1 VIVPLRSHHERNIEM
16 KPRIPRAFTLI
27 ELLVVIAI
35 IAILMA
41 MLLPAIQKVREAAN
55 KMLCANNLR
64 QLAIASHNYHLDY
77 NKLPPG
83 YYGPMSQHAP
93 VTDIEPQRGPWVG
106 CLAVLLPYLEQ
117 DNVYQRLYRS
127 PQTWPMAAAL
137 PPAPPLDVDLHREN
151 DAYWT
156 VLGNLQPNTGQV
168 RFKMFLCPSDNLQ
181 DDALTDDACMTL
193 FVSNGIMEHIH
204 YPDVDTLMGRTNY
217 TGVAGAA
224 GTIGNPTGVLATF
237 ARFEGVMYNR
247 SEVTLG
253 QLTVMDG
260 TSNTLLFGESLG
272 RQGTATPDFA
282 WVWFGCGAMGTGYGL
297 GRSNIPCAGGDITP
311 ALGDP
316 PPPGN
321 DGACWYRFSA
331 RHSGGVQFVFAD
343 GSVHTLRYGT
353 TTTPDLS
360 NNGANGSDWAVLQQ
374 LAGRKDGITNS
385 LSGLM
390 E

>member
-1 VIVPLRSHHERNIEM
+1 M
-16 KPRIPRAFTLI
+16 KPRHRHAFTLI

-55 KMLCANNLR
+55 KMLCGSNLR
-64 QLAIASHNYHLDY
+64 QLAIASHHYHTDY
-77 NKLPPG
+77 GKLPPG
-83 YYGPMSQHAP
+83 YYGPMWQHAP
-93 VTDIEPQRGPWVG
+93 ITDIEPQRGPWVG
-106 CLAVLLPYLEQ
+106 CLTVLLPYLEQ
-117 DNVYQRLYRS
+117 DNVYKQLYRTQ
-127 PQTWPMAAAL
+127 QTWPMGPAL
-137 PPAPPLDVDLHREN
+137 PSTPPLDVNLRREN

-156 VLGNLQPNTGQV
+156 ALGNLQPNTGQV
-168 RFKMFLCPSDNLQ
+168 RLKIFLCPSDNLQ
-181 DDALTDDACMTL
+181 DDVLTDDACMTL
-193 FVSNGIMEHIH
+193 FVANGVMQHIH
-204 YPDVDTLMGRTNY
+204 YPGVDTLMGRTNY
-217 TGVAGAA
+217 AGVAGAA
-224 GTIGNPTGVLATF
+224 GTIDNPTGVLAIF

-253 QLTVMDG
+253 QLTVQDG

-297 GRSNIPCAGGDITP
+297 GRSTIPCAGGDITP

-321 DGACWYRFSA
+321 DGACWYRFSS
-331 RHSGGVQFVFAD
+331 RHSTGVQFVFAD

-353 TTTPDLS
+353 TTMPDLS
-360 NNGANGSDWAVLQQ
+360 NNGTNGSDWAVLQQ
-374 LAGRKDGITNS
+374 LAGRRDGITNS
-385 LSGLM
+385 LSSLM